1 MFSIGITLNPATIL
15 SGTSLS
21 GPVALG
27 ALTLVGISMPAA
39 WTAAALTFQ
48 VSPDGGATW
57 QELVD
62 NAGAAI
68 SITAA
73 AATFIMLIGEASFNW
88 RGINMIQVRS
98 GTVGVPVN
106 QGADRIVNLITRSEM
121 L

>member
-15 SGTSLS
+15 SGTALS

-27 ALTLVGISMPAA
+27 AFSLVGISMPAA

-48 VSPDGGATW
+48 VSPDGGTTW

-62 NAGAAI
+62 NTGAAI

-73 AATFIMLIGEASFNW
+73 AGTFIMLVGEPSYDW
-88 RGINMIQVRS
+88 RGINMIRVRS

-106 QGADRIVNLITRSEM
+106 QAADRVVNIITRSEM